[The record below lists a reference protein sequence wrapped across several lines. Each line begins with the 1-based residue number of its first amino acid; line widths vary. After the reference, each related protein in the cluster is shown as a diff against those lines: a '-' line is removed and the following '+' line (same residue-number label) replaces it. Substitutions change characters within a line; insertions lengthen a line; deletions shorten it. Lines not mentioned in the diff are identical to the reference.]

1 MKYQIYVLWPSLIFV
16 DVTGLPC
23 PTHAHMAYDHSIQEI
38 AKEKKKLVK
47 KKNSQNFSVLNYTA
61 LVSSTFCNNAIWAAR
76 STPTSPKSLTFLPLC
91 HFFVLTT
98 FWRHLWSTTEQ
109 MHGNLE
115 SIC

>member
-1 MKYQIYVLWPSLIFV
+1 MKYQIYVLWPSLISV

-61 LVSSTFCNNAIWAAR
+61 LV
-76 STPTSPKSLTFLPLC
+76 FLL
-91 HFFVLTT
+91 FATMLFERLEVLLPVQ
-98 FWRHLWSTTEQ
+98 RA
-109 MHGNLE
+109 
-115 SIC
+115 

>member
-1 MKYQIYVLWPSLIFV
+1 MKYQIYVLWPSLISV

-38 AKEKKKLVK
+38 AKEKKRLVK

-76 STPTSPKSLTFLPLC
+76 STPASPKSLTL
-91 HFFVLTT
+91 HQ
-98 FWRHLWSTTEQ
+98 STCS
-109 MHGNLE
+109 L
-115 SIC
+115 